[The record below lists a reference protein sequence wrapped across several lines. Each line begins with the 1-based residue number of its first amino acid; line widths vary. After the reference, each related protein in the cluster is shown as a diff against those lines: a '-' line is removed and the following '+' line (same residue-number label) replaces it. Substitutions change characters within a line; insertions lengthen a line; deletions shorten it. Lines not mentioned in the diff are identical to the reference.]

1 MCFSN
6 AHGARKIFTRNAKKL
21 EVGMRGITLTTIY
34 PEETAL
40 SGVRIAH
47 RAQSCQDWIKLAISG
62 DGLQAGLKEVAFHLD
77 PNQPIITGDRGSIP
91 VGTEVFKTSSIVFF
105 SNTNEG
111 NFGYVGTSLTS
122 EVTSCPSTR
131 DESRRIGMDYKGHRL
146 IYEGGPLLG
155 LEESRVLSTVRNEG
169 ILEQDRDLSHGS
181 GSIRV
186 CPRILLGRLN
196 HSTHNSETA
205 FSK

>member
-1 MCFSN
+1 
-6 AHGARKIFTRNAKKL
+6 
-21 EVGMRGITLTTIY
+21 MRGITLTTIY
-34 PEETAL
+34 PEETAH

-91 VGTEVFKTSSIVFF
+91 VGTEVLKTSSIVLF

-122 EVTSCPSTR
+122 EVTSCPPTR

-146 IYEGGPLLG
+146 MYEGGPLLG
-155 LEESRVLSTVRNEG
+155 LDESRVPSKVRSEG
-169 ILEQDRDLSHGS
+169 IPERDQDLSRS
-181 GSIRV
+181 SRSIRA
-186 CPRILLGRLN
+186 CSPTLSGQLN
-196 HSTHNSETA
+196 HSTHKSETA